1 MGSNISVR
9 IKLLIILGLTVGGF
23 LLTSAASL
31 SLGGAGQDRTVLYT
45 VLGAIV
51 LIGGGAVFAIGRS
64 ISAPLAGVAERIDAV
79 ARNCDLTARLPVG
92 GDDEIGRLAESFN
105 GLLDKLRET
114 VREVLDGAQLVASSA
129 EQMSSITGHVQR
141 AAADQSREV
150 EHAAAAVDEMTSTI
164 QEIARNAAQAA
175 DSVSATHN
183 QLQTASQTG
192 TQARQEIEKLTE
204 EVQEVVEAI
213 ETLSR
218 QSGDIGHVLDAI
230 RNVAEQTNLLA
241 LNAAI
246 EAARAGDQGRGF
258 AVVADEVR
266 TLAKRTQ
273 ESTETIRLTIQ
284 QLQQGTEQAVTTV
297 DRASQRAGAGIAQV
311 SRTAHTLNDIEHNVS
326 AISDLNLQIAAAAEQ
341 QSAAANEIA
350 RNVKRVTDYSR
361 QVADQADQTA
371 HASTELAKLGT
382 RLQSIVKNYRV

>member
-1 MGSNISVR
+1 MGNISVHS
-9 IKLLIILGLTVGGF
+9 KLMFILALAVGGIV
-23 LLTSAASL
+23 LAGLAALTW
-31 SLGGAGQDRTVLYT
+31 GAESERGLFYT
-45 VLGAIV
+45 VLAVIALVDGAIIFG
-51 LIGGGAVFAIGRS
+51 LARS
-64 ISAPLAGVAERIDAV
+64 IYVPLAQTAAQLDEIAHGG
-79 ARNCDLTARLPVG
+79 DLTARLRAS
-92 GDDEIGRLAESFN
+92 GDDEIGQAAQAVNRLLE
-105 GLLDKLRET
+105 KLRAT
-114 VREVLDGAQLVASSA
+114 IIEVIDGARQVADSA
-129 EQMSSITGHVQR
+129 SQMSGITSQVQR

-150 EHAAAAVDEMTSTI
+150 EHAAVAVDEMTSTI

-175 DSVSATHN
+175 DSVSTTHN

-284 QLQQGTEQAVTTV
+284 QLQVGTEQAVTTV

-311 SRTAHTLNDIEHNVS
+311 SQTAHTLTDIEHNVS

-341 QSAAANEIA
+341 QSAAADEIA

-361 QVADQADQTA
+361 EVADRAGETA
-371 HASTELAKLGT
+371 HASTELAKLGVH
-382 RLQSIVKNYRV
+382 LQQSVRNYRV

>member
-1 MGSNISVR
+1 MGFNFSVR
-9 IKLLIILGLTVGGF
+9 IKLLIILALTVGGI
-23 LLTSAASL
+23 LITATTAL
-31 SLGGAGQDRTVLYT
+31 SLGTGQDRTMLFI
-45 VLGAIV
+45 VLGTIV
-51 LIGGGAVFAIGRS
+51 LVCGAVVFALSHS
-64 ISAPLAGVAERIDAV
+64 IYAPLANTAQRIDDI
-79 ARNCDLTARLPVG
+79 ARTGDLTARLPV
-92 GDDEIGRLAESFN
+92 DSADEIGQLAQAFN
-105 GLLDKLRET
+105 TLLERLRET
-114 VREVLDGAQLVASSA
+114 VKEVLEGAQMVASSA
-129 EQMSSITGHVQR
+129 EQMSDITSHVQR

-150 EHAAAAVDEMTSTI
+150 EHAAVAVDEMTSTI

-311 SRTAHTLNDIEHNVS
+311 SRTAHTLTDIEHNVS

-382 RLQSIVKNYRV
+382 RLKNIVKNYRV

>member
-1 MGSNISVR
+1 MGFNVSVHN
-9 IKLLIILGLTVGGF
+9 KLLIVLALTVGGS
-23 LLTSAASL
+23 LCSGIATLSL
-31 SLGGAGQDRTVLYT
+31 SGGQDHTVLFT
-45 VLGAIV
+45 VLGTIALV
-51 LIGGGAVFAIGRS
+51 CGALVYVIGRS
-64 ISAPLAGVAERIDAV
+64 ISAPLTAIAQRIDEI
-79 ARNCDLTARLPVG
+79 ARHGDLTARVSVD
-92 GDDEIGRLAESFN
+92 GDDEIGQLAKAFN
-105 GLLDKLRET
+105 SLIERVRET
-114 VREVLDGAQLVASSA
+114 VAAVLEGAQLVSESA
-129 EQMSSITGHVQR
+129 EQMARITAHVQR

-150 EHAAAAVDEMTSTI
+150 EHAAVAVDEMTSTI
-164 QEIARNAAQAA
+164 QEIARNASQAA

-311 SRTAHTLNDIEHNVS
+311 SRTAHTLTDIEHNVS

-350 RNVKRVTDYSR
+350 RNVSRVTDYSR
-361 QVADQADQTA
+361 QVGDQAEQAA
-371 HASTELAKLGT
+371 HASAELAKLGT
-382 RLQSIVKNYRV
+382 RLQNIVRNFRV

>member
-1 MGSNISVR
+1 MGFNFSVR
-9 IKLLIILGLTVGGF
+9 IKLLIILALTVGGI
-23 LLTSAASL
+23 LLTASL
-31 SLGGAGQDRTVLYT
+31 SLSLGAPGQDRTVLFSL
-45 VLGAIV
+45 LGVIV
-51 LIGGGAVFAIGRS
+51 VVCGALVMMLGNS
-64 ISAPLAGVAERIDAV
+64 IAAPLANTARRIDEI
-79 ARNCDLTARLPVG
+79 ARSGDLTARLAVDS
-92 GDDEIGRLAESFN
+92 DDEIGQLGEALNTLLERLRGTLS
-105 GLLDKLRET
+105 
-114 VREVLDGAQLVASSA
+114 EVVDGAHQVASSA
-129 EQMSSITGHVQR
+129 EQMSNITAHVQR

-150 EHAAAAVDEMTSTI
+150 EHASVAVDEMTSTI

-311 SRTAHTLNDIEHNVS
+311 SRTAHTLTDIEHNVS

-341 QSAAANEIA
+341 QSAAANEIS

-371 HASTELAKLGT
+371 HASSELAKLGS
-382 RLQSIVKNYRV
+382 RLQNIAKSYRV

>member
-1 MGSNISVR
+1 MGNVSVR
-9 IKLLIILGLTVGGF
+9 SKLMFILALAIGGVVLAGL
-23 LLTSAASL
+23 AAQA
-31 SLGGAGQDRTVLYT
+31 LGADSEQGMFYT
-45 VLGAIV
+45 VLAAIALVDGA
-51 LIGGGAVFAIGRS
+51 LIFGFARS
-64 ISAPLAGVAERIDAV
+64 IYIPLEETAAQLDAV
-79 ARNCDLTARLPVG
+79 AHGGDLTVRLRAN
-92 GDDEIGRLAESFN
+92 GDDEIGQIARAIN
-105 GLLDKLRET
+105 GLLEKLRATIVDVME
-114 VREVLDGAQLVASSA
+114 GARQVADSA
-129 EQMSSITGHVQR
+129 SQMSGITSQVQR

-150 EHAAAAVDEMTSTI
+150 EHAAVAVDEMTSTI

-175 DSVSATHN
+175 DSVSTTHN

-284 QLQQGTEQAVTTV
+284 QLQLGTEQAVTTV

-311 SRTAHTLNDIEHNVS
+311 SRTAHTLTDIEHNVS

-361 QVADQADQTA
+361 EVAERAGQTA
-371 HASTELAKLGT
+371 HASTELAKLGAH
-382 RLQSIVKNYRV
+382 LQQSVKNYRV

>member
-1 MGSNISVR
+1 MF
-9 IKLLIILGLTVGGF
+9 ILALAVGGVV
-23 LLTSAASL
+23 LTGLAAQT
-31 SLGGAGQDRTVLYT
+31 LGADGGGGMFYT
-45 VLGAIV
+45 VLAVIALVVGA
-51 LIGGGAVFAIGRS
+51 LIFGLARS
-64 ISAPLAGVAERIDAV
+64 IYIPLAEAA
-79 ARNCDLTARLPVG
+79 ARLGEIAHSGDLTARLRDN
-92 GDDEIGRLAESFN
+92 GDDEIGQLAHAVN
-105 GLLDKLRET
+105 QLLEKLRAT
-114 VREVLDGAQLVASSA
+114 IIDVMDGARQVADSA
-129 EQMSSITGHVQR
+129 SQMSGITSQVQR

-150 EHAAAAVDEMTSTI
+150 EHAAAAVDEMTGTI

-175 DSVSATHN
+175 DSVSTTHN

-284 QLQQGTEQAVTTV
+284 QLQLGTEQAVTTV

-311 SRTAHTLNDIEHNVS
+311 SRTAHTLTDIEHNVS

-341 QSAAANEIA
+341 QSAAADEIA

-361 QVADQADQTA
+361 EVADRTEQTA
-371 HASTELAKLGT
+371 HASSELAKLGAH
-382 RLQSIVKNYRV
+382 LQQSVRNYRV

>member
-1 MGSNISVR
+1 MDNVSIRS
-9 IKLLIILGLTVGGF
+9 KLMFILALAVGGIV
-23 LLTSAASL
+23 LAGVVAQTS
-31 SLGGAGQDRTVLYT
+31 GADSERGQFYT
-45 VLGAIV
+45 VLAVIALVAGG
-51 LIGGGAVFAIGRS
+51 LIFGIARS
-64 ISAPLAGVAERIDAV
+64 IYIPLAEAAAQLGEI
-79 ARNCDLTARLPVG
+79 ARGGDLTARLRASG
-92 GDDEIGRLAESFN
+92 GDEIGQLAQATN
-105 GLLDKLRET
+105 QLLEKLRGT
-114 VREVLDGAQLVASSA
+114 IADVMDGARQVADSA
-129 EQMSSITGHVQR
+129 SQMSGITSQVQR

-150 EHAAAAVDEMTSTI
+150 EHAAVAVDEMTSTI

-175 DSVSATHN
+175 DSVSTTHN

-284 QLQQGTEQAVTTV
+284 QLQVGTEQAVTTV

-311 SRTAHTLNDIEHNVS
+311 SRTAHTLTDIEHNVS

-361 QVADQADQTA
+361 EVAERTELTA
-371 HASTELAKLGT
+371 HASGELAKLGAH
-382 RLQSIVKNYRV
+382 LQQSVRNYRV

>member
-1 MGSNISVR
+1 MGNVSVHS
-9 IKLLIILGLTVGGF
+9 KLMFVLALAVAGVVVTGLAAQALGTDSERGLF
-23 LLTSAASL
+23 
-31 SLGGAGQDRTVLYT
+31 YT
-45 VLGAIV
+45 VLAVIALVEGA
-51 LIGGGAVFAIGRS
+51 LIFGIARS
-64 ISAPLAGVAERIDAV
+64 IYLPLADAATRLAEIAHGG
-79 ARNCDLTARLPVG
+79 DLTARLRDS
-92 GDDEIGRLAESFN
+92 GDDEIGRIAQAVNQLVE
-105 GLLDKLRET
+105 KLRAT
-114 VREVLDGAQLVASSA
+114 IVDVIDGARQVADSA
-129 EQMSSITGHVQR
+129 SQMSSITSQVQR

-150 EHAAAAVDEMTSTI
+150 EHAATAVDEMTSTI

-175 DSVSATHN
+175 DSVSTTHN

-284 QLQQGTEQAVTTV
+284 QLQLGTEQAVTTV

-311 SRTAHTLNDIEHNVS
+311 SRTAHTLTDIEHNVS

-341 QSAAANEIA
+341 QSAAADEIA

-361 QVADQADQTA
+361 EVADRADQTA
-371 HASTELAKLGT
+371 HASGELAKLGAH
-382 RLQSIVKNYRV
+382 LQQSVRNYRV

>member
-1 MGSNISVR
+1 MNLSVR
-9 IKLLIILGLTVGGF
+9 SKLHLILALAIAGVALTAA
-23 LLTSAASL
+23 SAAAW
-31 SLGGAGQDRTVLYT
+31 GTAQDRGMFYAAAAAIAFV
-45 VLGAIV
+45 VGA
-51 LIGGGAVFAIGRS
+51 AVFALGRS
-64 ISAPLAGVAERIDAV
+64 IHVPLAETTARIGDI
-79 ARNCDLTARLPVG
+79 ARGGDLT
-92 GDDEIGRLAESFN
+92 IRLAHEGEDELGQLSASLN
-105 GLLDKLRET
+105 DLLEQLRHT
-114 VREVLDGAQLVASSA
+114 IADVADGAQLVADSA
-129 EQMSSITGHVQR
+129 THMSGITSQVQR

-150 EHAAAAVDEMTSTI
+150 GHAAHAVDEMTGTI

-192 TQARQEIEKLTE
+192 TQARQEIERLTE

-218 QSGDIGHVLDAI
+218 HSGDIGHVLDAI

-273 ESTETIRLTIQ
+273 ESTETIRMTIQ
-284 QLQQGTEQAVTTV
+284 QLQLGTEQAVTTV

-311 SRTAHTLNDIEHNVS
+311 SKTAHTLTDIEHNVS
-326 AISDLNLQIAAAAEQ
+326 AINDLNLQIAAAAEQ
-341 QSAAANEIA
+341 QSAAADEVS
-350 RNVKRVTDYSR
+350 RNVKRVTEYSQ
-361 QVADQADQTA
+361 QVADSAEETA
-371 HASTELAKLGT
+371 HASAELARLGL
-382 RLQSIVKNYRV
+382 RLQQAVRSYRV

>member
-1 MGSNISVR
+1 MGNVSVR
-9 IKLLIILGLTVGGF
+9 SKLMFVLALAVGGVIVAG
-23 LLTSAASL
+23 LAAQAWSADSERGL
-31 SLGGAGQDRTVLYT
+31 FYT
-45 VLGAIV
+45 VLAVIALVDGALV
-51 LIGGGAVFAIGRS
+51 YGLGRS
-64 ISAPLAGVAERIDAV
+64 IHVPLEEAASQFDEIASGG
-79 ARNCDLTARLPVG
+79 DLTRRLRAS
-92 GDDEIGRLAESFN
+92 GDDEIGRIAQAAN
-105 GLLDKLRET
+105 QLLEKLRGT
-114 VREVLDGAQLVASSA
+114 VVDVMQGAQQVADSA
-129 EQMSSITGHVQR
+129 SQMASITSLVQR

-150 EHAAAAVDEMTSTI
+150 EHAAVAVDEMTSTI

-175 DSVSATHN
+175 DSVSTTHN

-284 QLQQGTEQAVTTV
+284 QLQVGTEQAVTTV

-311 SRTAHTLNDIEHNVS
+311 SRTAHTLTDIEHNVS

-341 QSAAANEIA
+341 QSAAADEIA

-361 QVADQADQTA
+361 EVAERAEQTA
-371 HASTELAKLGT
+371 HASGELAKLGAH
-382 RLQSIVKNYRV
+382 LQQSVRNYRV